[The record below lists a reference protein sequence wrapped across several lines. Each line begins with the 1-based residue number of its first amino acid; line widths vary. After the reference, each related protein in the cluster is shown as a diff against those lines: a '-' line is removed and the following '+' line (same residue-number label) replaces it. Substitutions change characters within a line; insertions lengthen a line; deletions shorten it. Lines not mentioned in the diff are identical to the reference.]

1 MSTKYKQIVSE
12 LEADLLSGKYNE
24 VKKLPREEDLIE
36 KYQVS
41 RTTIRKAIAML
52 VNKGYVYQVQGSGI
66 FIREASLQDYVS
78 LENLKGLTRD
88 FPDKKIESKLI
99 NLMVINADEDLAKQ
113 MKCDVG
119 TDIYFLERLRYVNEE
134 PFAVEYTYLNKNV
147 IPYMSEEIAHR
158 SIYSFIINDLK
169 LSIGFADK
177 IIYADKLDSESAQ
190 LLQLSENDPTLVIEN
205 TVFLTNG
212 TVFEVS
218 KVIHNY
224 KNTKLLKLAKLTI

>member
-41 RTTIRKAIAML
+41 RTTIRKAIAIL

-224 KNTKLLKLAKLTI
+224 KNTKLLKLANF

>member
-52 VNKGYVYQVQGSGI
+52 VN
-66 FIREASLQDYVS
+66 QDYVS

-224 KNTKLLKLAKLTI
+224 KNTKLLKLANF

>member
-177 IIYADKLDSESAQ
+177 IIYADKSDSESAQ

-224 KNTKLLKLAKLTI
+224 KNTKLLKLANF

>member
-190 LLQLSENDPTLVIEN
+190 LLQLSVNDPTLVIEN

-224 KNTKLLKLAKLTI
+224 KNTKLLKLANF

>member
-41 RTTIRKAIAML
+41 RTTLRKAIAML

-224 KNTKLLKLAKLTI
+224 KNTKLLKLANF

>member
-1 MSTKYKQIVSE
+1 
-12 LEADLLSGKYNE
+12 
-24 VKKLPREEDLIE
+24 
-36 KYQVS
+36 
-41 RTTIRKAIAML
+41 
-52 VNKGYVYQVQGSGI
+52 
-66 FIREASLQDYVS
+66 
-78 LENLKGLTRD
+78 
-88 FPDKKIESKLI
+88 
-99 NLMVINADEDLAKQ
+99 MVINADEDLAKQ

-224 KNTKLLKLAKLTI
+224 KNTKLLKLANF

>member
-99 NLMVINADEDLAKQ
+99 NLMVINADEDLDKQ

-224 KNTKLLKLAKLTI
+224 KNTKLLKLANF

>member
-224 KNTKLLKLAKLTI
+224 KNTKLLKLANF

>member
-12 LEADLLSGKYNE
+12 LEVDLLSGKYNE

-224 KNTKLLKLAKLTI
+224 KNTKLLKLANF

>member
-52 VNKGYVYQVQGSGI
+52 VNKGYVYQMQGSGI

-177 IIYADKLDSESAQ
+177 IIYADKLDSELAQ

-224 KNTKLLKLAKLTI
+224 KNTKLLKLANF

>member
-1 MSTKYKQIVSE
+1 MSTKYKKIVSE

-134 PFAVEYTYLNKNV
+134 PFAVEYTYLNKNL
-147 IPYMSEEIAHR
+147 IHYMSEEIAHR

-224 KNTKLLKLAKLTI
+224 KNTKLLKLANF

>member
-224 KNTKLLKLAKLTI
+224 KNTKLLKSLG

>member
-99 NLMVINADEDLAKQ
+99 NLMVINANEDLAKQ

-224 KNTKLLKLAKLTI
+224 KNTKLLKLANF

>member
-41 RTTIRKAIAML
+41 RTTIRKVIAML

-224 KNTKLLKLAKLTI
+224 KNTKLLKLANF

>member
-88 FPDKKIESKLI
+88 FHDKKIESKLI

-224 KNTKLLKLAKLTI
+224 KNTKLLKLANF

>member
-119 TDIYFLERLRYVNEE
+119 TDIYFLERLRYVN
-134 PFAVEYTYLNKNV
+134 
-147 IPYMSEEIAHR
+147 
-158 SIYSFIINDLK
+158 
-169 LSIGFADK
+169 
-177 IIYADKLDSESAQ
+177 
-190 LLQLSENDPTLVIEN
+190 
-205 TVFLTNG
+205 
-212 TVFEVS
+212 
-218 KVIHNY
+218 
-224 KNTKLLKLAKLTI
+224 

>member
-218 KVIHNY
+218 NVIHNY
-224 KNTKLLKLAKLTI
+224 KNTKLLKLANF

>member
-99 NLMVINADEDLAKQ
+99 NLMDINADEDLAKQ

-224 KNTKLLKLAKLTI
+224 KNTKLLKLANF

>member
-119 TDIYFLERLRYVNEE
+119 TDNYFLERLRYVNEE

-224 KNTKLLKLAKLTI
+224 KNTKLLKLANF

>member
-24 VKKLPREEDLIE
+24 VKKLPREEDFIE
-36 KYQVS
+36 IYQDS

-224 KNTKLLKLAKLTI
+224 KNTKLLKLANF

>member
-147 IPYMSEEIAHR
+147 IPCMSEEIAHR

-224 KNTKLLKLAKLTI
+224 KNTKLLKLANF

>member
-12 LEADLLSGKYNE
+12 LEAGKYNE

-224 KNTKLLKLAKLTI
+224 KNTKLLKLANF

>member
-113 MKCDVG
+113 MTCDVG

-224 KNTKLLKLAKLTI
+224 KNTKLLKLANF

>member
-1 MSTKYKQIVSE
+1 MSAKYKQIV
-12 LEADLLSGKYNE
+12 ADLEKDLLAGVYNE

-36 KYQVS
+36 KYEVS

-88 FPDKKIESKLI
+88 FPNKKIESKLI
-99 NLMVINADEDLAKQ
+99 ELTIIQAEELLAKQ

-119 TDIYFLERLRYVNEE
+119 DAIYFLKRLRVVNNE
-134 PFAVEYTYLNKNV
+134 PFAVEYTYLNKNL
-147 IPYMSEEIAHR
+147 IPYMSEEIAKK
-158 SIYSFIINDLK
+158 SIYSYINDDLK

-177 IIYADKLDSESAQ
+177 VIYADKIDNEAAE
-190 LLQLSENDPTLVIEN
+190 LLQLTDSDPALVIEN

-212 TVFEVS
+212 NVFEVS
-218 KVIHNY
+218 KAIHHY
-224 KNTKLLKLAKLTI
+224 KNAKLLKLANF

>member
-1 MSTKYKQIVSE
+1 M
-12 LEADLLSGKYNE
+12 
-24 VKKLPREEDLIE
+24 
-36 KYQVS
+36 
-41 RTTIRKAIAML
+41 
-52 VNKGYVYQVQGSGI
+52 
-66 FIREASLQDYVS
+66 S

-224 KNTKLLKLAKLTI
+224 KNTKLLKLANF

>member
-218 KVIHNY
+218 KVVHNY
-224 KNTKLLKLAKLTI
+224 KYAKLLKLANF

>member
-24 VKKLPREEDLIE
+24 VKILPREEELIE

-224 KNTKLLKLAKLTI
+224 KNTKLLKLANF

>member
-190 LLQLSENDPTLVIEN
+190 LLQLSENDPNLVIEN

-224 KNTKLLKLAKLTI
+224 KNTKLLKLANF

>member
-99 NLMVINADEDLAKQ
+99 NLMVIIADEDLAKQ

-224 KNTKLLKLAKLTI
+224 KNTKLLKLANF

>member
-218 KVIHNY
+218 KVIHN
-224 KNTKLLKLAKLTI
+224 

>member
-134 PFAVEYTYLNKNV
+134 LFAVEYTYLNKNV

-224 KNTKLLKLAKLTI
+224 KNTKLLKLANF